1 MDKLISKVQFSVN
14 EEKGKVVAYVCDCK
28 NFLVESKQIKKFNHL
43 GFDFTIKDKFVG
55 QATLNPDGGDEF
67 DANIGKSL
75 AMLRLLRAV
84 NRAVVRKLAEFDIFV
99 KERTIELNKACLLTD
114 NISKTHARNFN
125 YSLVQEEQLIETNF
139 F

>member
-1 MDKLISKVQFSVN
+1 MDKLIEILKSVRDDVDFEN
-14 EEKGKVVAYVCDCK
+14 ETALIDDEILDS
-28 NFLVESKQIKKFNHL
+28 FDIVEIVSEIS
-43 GFDFTIKDKFVG
+43 
-55 QATLNPDGGDEF
+55 DEF
-67 DANIGKSL
+67 DVNIGKSL

-114 NISKTHARNFN
+114 KISKTHARNFN